1 MTLGKS
7 RAFFHILSNNAI
19 YAILTE
25 VFYNRMLF
33 ASAVQSFPISQEGG
47 DSMNYVTYSDLFQFG
62 LLIVAIITCCKKQG

>member
-1 MTLGKS
+1 MFKYYGST
-7 RAFFHILSNNAI
+7 AI
-19 YAILTE
+19 YAILSE
-25 VFYNRMLF
+25 VFYNKILF